1 METLTNNGDIE
12 WNLID
17 ATTAYYIMELAVLWG
32 IELKDTVDENEME
45 VHNYLAGITDE
56 DRFEYLRC
64 WVKEYQK
71 EVSSNIF
78 ITDLWADI
86 LVSIYNTLFIESGS
100 DVKVTLDQQIAIWK
114 HMAKYKVDLS
124 GWYEDEDRFIEML
137 KENGSTG
144 TDNVDKILRDNPEK
158 YQKIEGLGFVSYCKG
173 WKSK

>member
-1 METLTNNGDIE
+1 MITLTKNADAE

-17 ATTAYYIMELAVLWG
+17 ATTAYYIMQLAVLWG
-32 IELKDTVDENEME
+32 SELRATADENEIE
-45 VHNYLAGITDE
+45 VHNYLAGIADE
-56 DRFEYLRC
+56 ERFEYLRH
-64 WVKEYQK
+64 WVGEYQK

-114 HMAKYKVDLS
+114 HMTKYKVDLS
-124 GWYEDEDRFIEML
+124 DWYKDEEQFIEMM
-137 KENGSTG
+137 KKNGFASI
-144 TDNVDKILRDNPEK
+144 DSLDEILRENPGK

-173 WKSK
+173 WNQ